1 MTMTQNSAF
10 STHSV
15 NPACLDCNSGS
26 VLTSRGQCC
35 RDFRSTLGRFATGVT
50 IVTALS
56 PDGDPIGVTIS
67 SFNAVSLDPPLILWS
82 LSTHSP
88 KLDVFKQA
96 SHYTVNVLAA
106 DQRSL
111 SDRFASRAKDR
122 FADLPMQVGLGG
134 VPLIEGCCAW
144 FECTNETQYPGG
156 DHLIFVGHVE
166 RFTQG
171 EAASP
176 LLFFDGAYRRL
187 DADAPD

>member
-1 MTMTQNSAF
+1 MTQNSTF
-10 STHSV
+10 SAHSV

-50 IVTALS
+50 IVTALT
-56 PDGDPIGVTIS
+56 PDGEAHGVTIS

-88 KLDVFKQA
+88 KLEAFKRA
-96 SHYTVNVLAA
+96 SYYAVNVLTAE
-106 DQRSL
+106 QRSL
-111 SDRFASRAKDR
+111 SDRFASRAQDR
-122 FADLPMQVGLGG
+122 FADLPVLAGLGG
-134 VPLIEGCCAW
+134 VPLIEDCCAW

-171 EAASP
+171 EAVSP
-176 LLFFDGAYRRL
+176 LLFFDGAYRWL
-187 DADAPD
+187 DTHAPD

>member
-1 MTMTQNSAF
+1 MTQNSTF
-10 STHSV
+10 SAHSV

-50 IVTALS
+50 IVTARS
-56 PDGDPIGVTIS
+56 PEGDAVGVTIS

-88 KLDVFKQA
+88 KLEAFKRA
-96 SHYTVNVLAA
+96 SHYAVNVLTAE
-106 DQRSL
+106 QRSL
-111 SDRFASRAKDR
+111 SDRFASRAQDR
-122 FADLPMQVGLGG
+122 FADLPVRAGLGG

-171 EAASP
+171 EAVSP
-176 LLFFDGAYRRL
+176 LLFFDGTYRWL
-187 DADAPD
+187 DAHAPD

>member
-1 MTMTQNSAF
+1 MTQNSTF
-10 STHSV
+10 SAHSV

-50 IVTALS
+50 IVTALT
-56 PDGDPIGVTIS
+56 PDGEAHGVTIS

-88 KLDVFKQA
+88 KLEAFKRA
-96 SHYTVNVLAA
+96 SHYAVNVLTAE
-106 DQRSL
+106 QRNL
-111 SDRFASRAKDR
+111 SDRFASRAQDR
-122 FADLPMQVGLGG
+122 FADLPVLAGLGG

-171 EAASP
+171 EAVSP

-187 DADAPD
+187 DAHAPD